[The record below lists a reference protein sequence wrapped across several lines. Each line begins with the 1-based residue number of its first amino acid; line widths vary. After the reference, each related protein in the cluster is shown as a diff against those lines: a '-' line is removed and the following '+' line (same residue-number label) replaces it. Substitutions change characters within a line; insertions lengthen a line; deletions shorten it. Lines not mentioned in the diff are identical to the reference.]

1 MLHPILDI
9 SNFNVILT
17 FSGIYL
23 LVFAVLSLK
32 LKQRWYLGEALPSF
46 VIGVILGPVC
56 ANLIDARRWG
66 GHVEEGQIAYALTRL
81 VIGIQMVKVGYELPK
96 QYLRQRLV
104 ELTICLLPL
113 MALQWLA
120 TSACILLMIPH
131 LSFLTSLIIGSCV
144 ICIDPILSQAIA
156 KGPFADKYVRRHL
169 REFISAEAGGNDGF
183 GFPFL
188 LLSISILRYA
198 DVPLSGTAKRDWI
211 GATDTG
217 RLGGDAGRALAHW
230 AVEGV
235 LYMIIMGSGYGLLVG
250 FVGRKGLNLA
260 SKRRWIDKENFFI
273 FPVAIGLFIVGTC
286 GCFGSDETL
295 ACFIAGCAL
304 NWDGLYHAE
313 VEARHDSF
321 NSAIEVILNFGT
333 FIFIGISMPW
343 DQMHLPQVTG
353 ITISRL
359 ITLGILL
366 LLFRR
371 IPAIMLGYRFMPKI
385 CHSWK
390 EALFMGYFAPIG
402 MFTMALFAAW
412 LATNL
417 VGVGAIC
424 YVEYARRLLP
434 DPGQSDSEINR
445 LTAAMIPV
453 VYWLVF
459 FSIVVHGLS
468 IPVLNGIYK
477 WLQVPVI
484 RDHPV
489 EVMLLSENEPIPNNS
504 VVDRRVHSVILN
516 NRFSR
521 NLTMDSEEQNEPDT
535 IMLRSREQE
544 NYAESSR
551 SSTKG
556 SLRQV
561 EQEWHVV

>member
-23 LVFAVLSLK
+23 LVFALLSLK

-46 VIGVILGPVC
+46 VVGVILGPVC

-66 GHVEEGQIAYALTRL
+66 SHVEEGQIAYALTRL

-120 TSACILLMIPH
+120 TSACILLMVPH
-131 LSFLTSLIIGSCV
+131 LSFLTALIIGSCV

-198 DVPLSGTAKRDWI
+198 EVPRSDAAKRDWI
-211 GATDTG
+211 GETDTG
-217 RLGGDAGRALAHW
+217 RLGGNASRALAHW
-230 AVEGV
+230 VVEGV

-260 SKRRWIDKENFFI
+260 SKRRWIDKDNFFI

-304 NWDGLYHAE
+304 NWDGLYHSEA
-313 VEARHDSF
+313 EARHDSF

-359 ITLGILL
+359 VTLGILL

-402 MFTMALFAAW
+402 
-412 LATNL
+412 
-417 VGVGAIC
+417 VGAIC

-434 DPGQSDSEINR
+434 DPGQSDTEINR
-445 LTAAMIPV
+445 LTAAMIP
-453 VYWLVF
+453 
-459 FSIVVHGLS
+459 VHGLS

-477 WLQVPVI
+477 WLRVPAI

-489 EVMLLSENEPIPNNS
+489 EVMLLSDNEPVPNNS

-521 NLTMDSEEQNEPDT
+521 NFTDESDEPQDEPDA
-535 IMLRSREQE
+535 MLLRSRNQE

-551 SSTKG
+551 SSTKESAG
-556 SLRQV
+556 QV
-561 EQEWHVV
+561 EQAWQVV

>member
-32 LKQRWYLGEALPSF
+32 VKQRWYLGETLPSF
-46 VIGVILGPVC
+46 VIGVILSPFC

-66 GHVEEGQIAYALTRL
+66 HHVEEGQIAYALTRL

-120 TSACILLMIPH
+120 TSACILLMVPH

-188 LLSISILRYA
+188 LLSVSILRYA
-198 DVPLSGTAKRDWI
+198 DVPRHGTTTKRDWI

-217 RLGGDAGRALAHW
+217 RLGGDASQALAHW

-260 SKRRWIDKENFFI
+260 SKRRWIDKESFFI

-304 NWDGLYHAE
+304 NWDGLYHSEA
-313 VEARHDSF
+313 EARHDSF
-321 NSAIEVILNFGT
+321 NSAIEVILNYGT
-333 FIFIGISMPW
+333 FMFIDHGHHDLAPHHAG
-343 DQMHLPQVTG
+343 DFAV
-353 ITISRL
+353 
-359 ITLGILL
+359 
-366 LLFRR
+366 LFRR

-402 MFTMALFAAW
+402 
-412 LATNL
+412 
-417 VGVGAIC
+417 VGAIC

-434 DPGQSDSEINR
+434 DPGESDPEINR

-459 FSIVVHGLS
+459 FSVVVHGLS
-468 IPVLNGIYK
+468 VPFLNGIYK
-477 WLQVPVI
+477 WLQVPAI

-489 EVMLLSENEPIPNNS
+489 EILLLSENEPVPNN
-504 VVDRRVHSVILN
+504 VDRRVHSVILN

-521 NLTMDSEEQNEPDT
+521 NLIIDSDEPPDEPDT
-535 IMLRSREQE
+535 IMLRSRDQE
-544 NYAESSR
+544 PYAESSR

-556 SLRQV
+556 AWQV
-561 EQEWHVV
+561 V